1 MLTLDKRDTIKNS
14 QQGYKPPVS
23 VVLMRILAKTILKV
37 LRIHGRSR
45 WSNEFIQVIDP
56 SITVEVPGFESISD
70 EPRIW
75 FRTGHGRLFWR
86 ATKTPSLDLDTNNW
100 IAKFVESDVFYDV
113 GANIGLYSIMATKFM
128 KVRTYALEIDL
139 MNARM
144 LYENISMNGC
154 EEKIMVLPIGLDNKS
169 SEEILYLKSMSYGDA
184 LHNLREPNKMVR
196 SPILSQMKVPVFKLD
211 DLIKVLGLPSPTKL
225 KIDVDG
231 VDLAVLEGSSNAL
244 TTVTSLIIEYM
255 PNSQTR
261 QKIHD
266 LLGNHGFTFD
276 FDSKGEHSW
285 GTVDGFFSRRE

>member
-1 MLTLDKRDTIKNS
+1 MRTLDKRETIENS

-45 WSNEFIQVIDP
+45 WSNEFIQVINP

-70 EPRIW
+70 EPHIW

-86 ATKTPSLDLDTNNW
+86 ATQSPSLDIDTNNW
-100 IAKFVESDVFYDV
+100 IAQFAENDVFYDV
-113 GANIGLYSIMATKFM
+113 GANIGLYSIMAAKFM
-128 KVRTYALEIDL
+128 KVHTFAVEIDL

-154 EEKIMVLPIGLDNKS
+154 QEKIMVLPIGLDNKS
-169 SEEILYLKSMSYGDA
+169 SQETLYLKTISYGDA
-184 LHNLREPNKMVR
+184 LHNLRKPNPMVR
-196 SPILSQMKVPVFKLD
+196 DYRGFQVQVPVFRLD
-211 DLIKVLGLPSPTKL
+211 DVIKILSLPSPTKL

-231 VDLAVLEGSSNAL
+231 VDLAVLEGASNAL
-244 TTVTSLIIEYM
+244 RTVTSSVIEYK
-255 PNSQTR
+255 PDSEER
-261 QKIHD
+261 KKIHQ
-266 LLGNHGFTFD
+266 LLAGQGLTFN
-276 FDSKGEHSW
+276 FESKGEHSW